1 MGISSLIKC
10 FLLLCFLTFSCT
22 RIGSDNR
29 QQEQKSQQAT
39 TKPPLQKESSTNKYD
54 KVGFD
59 HPIDESKY
67 YQVKKVV
74 DGDTYWIDDGTPTGV
89 KIRMLG
95 VDAPESKN
103 RWKNK
108 KEPFGK
114 EASDY
119 MKSLIMDKEIRLEL
133 DVVRYGRYKRTLA
146 YGFLKDGT
154 NINIALVKNGF
165 AELYTAPPNIKYVDD
180 FVKAL
185 KYAHDNKSGM
195 WSEQSN

>member
-1 MGISSLIKC
+1 
-10 FLLLCFLTFSCT
+10 
-22 RIGSDNR
+22 
-29 QQEQKSQQAT
+29 
-39 TKPPLQKESSTNKYD
+39 
-54 KVGFD
+54 
-59 HPIDESKY
+59 
-67 YQVKKVV
+67 
-74 DGDTYWIDDGTPTGV
+74 
-89 KIRMLG
+89 MLG

-119 MKSLIMDKEIRLEL
+119 MHNLIMDKEVRLEL

-195 WSEQSN
+195 WSKQSN